1 MDPISLLLMAQ
12 SAVSAIRTGCQ
23 MLSEGKAEIDKF
35 KKQVEDGIGDAK
47 AIYKE
52 VTGIWAWI
60 CSLFG
65 VQKPRGHAVADT
77 QVKEAAPSKK
87 IVKKAVKEPE
97 LSYEEYKAKAVHDI
111 FDQLKIYFD
120 IQKQLKEHC
129 LELESQSSTTD
140 KVAENAI
147 DLIEIRWQMREMTIQ
162 VREAM
167 SWTPES
173 LGLQDLYRQFLNTY
187 DDILEQQEFA
197 RQLKRKQEVDA
208 KWRRELLRNHRI
220 DRSVQVVTVLMLLL
234 WTWGFL
240 LSLRWL
246 GTIRGGL

>member
-1 MDPISLLLMAQ
+1 MAQ

-35 KKQVEDGIGDAK
+35 KKQVEGGVKDAK
-47 AIYKE
+47 AIYAE
-52 VTGIWAWI
+52 VKGVWGWVKG
-60 CSLFG
+60 LFG
-65 VQKPRGHAVADT
+65 MAQRAPASTPNVQKPVSET
-77 QVKEAAPSKK
+77 VKQTTKRQP
-87 IVKKAVKEPE
+87 EPE
-97 LSYEEYKAKAVHDI
+97 LSYEEYKAKAVHEI
-111 FDQLKIYFD
+111 FEQLKIYFD
-120 IQKQLKEHC
+120 VQRQLKEHC

-140 KVAENAI
+140 KVADNAI
-147 DLIEIRWQMREMTIQ
+147 DLIEIRWQMREMTVQ

-173 LGLQDLYRQFLNTY
+173 LGLQDLYRQFLQTY

-208 KWRRELLRNHRI
+208 KWRRELLKNHRI
-220 DRSVQVVTVLMLLL
+220 DRAVQVGTVLILVL

-246 GTIRGGL
+246 EMTRDGLWLE

>member
-1 MDPISLLLMAQ
+1 MAQ

-35 KKQVEDGIGDAK
+35 KKQVEGGVKDAK
-47 AIYKE
+47 AIYSE
-52 VTGIWAWI
+52 VTGIWGWI
-60 CSLFG
+60 KSLF
-65 VQKPRGHAVADT
+65 KPSAV
-77 QVKEAAPSKK
+77 EKK
-87 IVKKAVKEPE
+87 TASGTINPVVETKPTSSRKTKEPE
-97 LSYEEYKAKAVHDI
+97 LSYEEFKAKSVHDI
-111 FDQLKIYFD
+111 FEQLKVYFD
-120 IQKQLKEHC
+120 IQKKLKEIC

-147 DLIEIRWQMREMTIQ
+147 DLIEIKWQMREMTVQ

-173 LGLQDLYRQFLNTY
+173 LGLQDLYKQFLQTY

-197 RQLKRKQEVDA
+197 RQLKHKQEVNA

-220 DRSVQVVTVLMLLL
+220 DRAVQLVTVVVLIL

-240 LSLRWL
+240 LSLKWL
-246 GTIRGGL
+246 VMTHDGSLSG

>member
-1 MDPISLLLMAQ
+1 MAQ

-35 KKQVEDGIGDAK
+35 KKQVEGGVKDAK
-47 AIYKE
+47 AIYAE
-52 VTGIWAWI
+52 VKGVWGWI
-60 CSLFG
+60 KGLFG
-65 VQKPRGHAVADT
+65 MAQKTPSPTLNVQKPVSET
-77 QVKEAAPSKK
+77 VKQTTKRQP
-87 IVKKAVKEPE
+87 EPE

-111 FDQLKIYFD
+111 FEQLKIYFD
-120 IQKQLKEHC
+120 VQRQLKEHC
-129 LELESQSSTTD
+129 LELEAQSSTTD
-140 KVAENAI
+140 KVADNAI
-147 DLIEIRWQMREMTIQ
+147 DLIEIRWQMREMTVQ

-173 LGLQDLYRQFLNTY
+173 LGLQDLYRQFLQTY

-220 DRSVQVVTVLMLLL
+220 DRAVQVVAVLVLVL

-240 LSLRWL
+240 LSLKWQETIHAGLWL
-246 GTIRGGL
+246 E

>member
-1 MDPISLLLMAQ
+1 MAQ

-35 KKQVEDGIGDAK
+35 KKQVEGGVKDAK

-52 VTGIWAWI
+52 VTGIWSWVK
-60 CSLFG
+60 SLFG
-65 VQKPRGHAVADT
+65 VKPVAVE
-77 QVKEAAPSKK
+77 KAAASVVASEKPKTTK
-87 IVKKAVKEPE
+87 RQPEQE

-111 FDQLKIYFD
+111 FEQLKIYFD
-120 IQKQLKEHC
+120 VQRQLKEHC
-129 LELESQSSTTD
+129 LELESQSSTTEKIAD
-140 KVAENAI
+140 NAI
-147 DLIEIRWQMREMTIQ
+147 DLIEIRWQMKEMTVQ

-220 DRSVQVVTVLMLLL
+220 DRAVQMVTVLVLVL

-240 LSLRWL
+240 LSLKWLETTHDGLWL
-246 GTIRGGL
+246 G

>member
-1 MDPISLLLMAQ
+1 MAQ

-35 KKQVEDGIGDAK
+35 KKQVEGGVKDAK
-47 AIYKE
+47 AIYSE
-52 VTGIWAWI
+52 VTGIWGWVK
-60 CSLFG
+60 SLFAKP
-65 VQKPRGHAVADT
+65 VQKLEPKSESSPT
-77 QVKEAAPSKK
+77 LQTPKKKSK
-87 IVKKAVKEPE
+87 APE
-97 LSYEEYKAKAVHDI
+97 LSYEEFKAKSVHDI
-111 FDQLKIYFD
+111 FEQLKVYFD
-120 IQKQLKEHC
+120 IQKKLKEIC

-147 DLIEIRWQMREMTIQ
+147 DLIEIKWQMREMTVQ

-173 LGLQDLYRQFLNTY
+173 LGLQDLYKQFLQTY

-197 RQLKRKQEVDA
+197 RQLKHKQEVNA

-220 DRSVQVVTVLMLLL
+220 DRAVQLVTVVVLIL

-240 LSLRWL
+240 LSLKWL
-246 GTIRGGL
+246 VMTHDGSLSG

>member
-1 MDPISLLLMAQ
+1 MAQ

-35 KKQVEDGIGDAK
+35 KKQVEGGVKDAK

-52 VTGIWAWI
+52 VTGIWGWI
-60 CSLFG
+60 KSLFVKPVPQLARETESSPV
-65 VQKPRGHAVADT
+65 VQVA
-77 QVKEAAPSKK
+77 KK
-87 IVKKAVKEPE
+87 NEKTKRQPEQE

-111 FDQLKIYFD
+111 FEQLKIYFD
-120 IQKQLKEHC
+120 VQRQLKEHC

-140 KVAENAI
+140 KVADNAI
-147 DLIEIRWQMREMTIQ
+147 DLIEIRWQMREMTVQ

-173 LGLQDLYRQFLNTY
+173 LGLQDLYRQFLQTY

-208 KWRRELLRNHRI
+208 KWRRELLKNHRI
-220 DRSVQVVTVLMLLL
+220 DRAVQVGTVLILVL

-240 LSLRWL
+240 LSLRWQE
-246 GTIRGGL
+246 TIRAGLWLE